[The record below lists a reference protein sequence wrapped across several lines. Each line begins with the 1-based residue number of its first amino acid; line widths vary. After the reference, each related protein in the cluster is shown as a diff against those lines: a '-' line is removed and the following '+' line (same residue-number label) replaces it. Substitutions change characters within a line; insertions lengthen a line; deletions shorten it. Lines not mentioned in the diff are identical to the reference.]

1 MERYSGIVTQRVI
14 KYSLKRTG
22 SGPREKGSTPGARQT
37 KVRSTHLVIPYHQ
50 AQGQCSPKPEAL
62 VGARRYGL
70 GAAGAAFIVG
80 CPRAEAASFGDLWTF
95 MIDERQCVSEAQ
107 LLVSEMVPVAAAEAQ
122 GLWSQV
128 SMRPVRRN
136 GVKHATA
143 AEQLHV
149 RMRWEQDPRTR

>member
-1 MERYSGIVTQRVI
+1 VLAPDRRW
-14 KYSLKRTG
+14 LA
-22 SGPREKGSTPGARQT
+22 PGR
-37 KVRSTHLVIPYHQ
+37 H
-50 AQGQCSPKPEAL
+50 
-62 VGARRYGL
+62 GL
-70 GAAGAAFIVG
+70 GADRRRVHRGLPKGGGGVVWRPVDI
-80 CPRAEAASFGDLWTF
+80 

-122 GLWSQV
+122 GLWSRV